1 MGHFFCAMAVNG
13 NILGAASSTGI
24 VYAVFCGTF
33 YFQAVVYIIEVGGVA
48 AFICFVGTKFT
59 RQIPLRTSRGYRP
72 SKPALGAYVK
82 STLLLL
88 RLKIKIYTF

>member
-1 MGHFFCAMAVNG
+1 MGHFFCAVAVNG

-48 AFICFVGTKFT
+48 AFICFVGKAFAAG
-59 RQIPLRTSRGYRP
+59 IAAFAGAFALYFNSRTAAAVIFIACAWRDITS
-72 SKPALGAYVK
+72 
-82 STLLLL
+82 
-88 RLKIKIYTF
+88 